1 MFEEGYTLIELLAVI
16 TVISIVVVVSPV
28 SRNIYR
34 SIKTFIVVQNIMMDF
49 RWARF
54 TAIDQNRE
62 LKIRVYSHD
71 DIYKRDQDLKK
82 DYIIYD
88 ESSKKI
94 MKEGT
99 YPNYLILYKNLNPK
113 RITADYYDRIEF
125 KYEGTALHGTIG
137 LKHGSQIFQIVVS
150 QLGRVRLAKE

>member
-34 SIKTFIVVQNIMMDF
+34 SVKTFIVVQNIMMDF

-62 LKIRVYSHD
+62 LKIRVYSQD

-82 DYIIYD
+82 DYIIY
-88 ESSKKI
+88 EENSNKI
-94 MKEGT
+94 LREGT

-113 RITADYYDRIEF
+113 RITADYYERIEF
-125 KYEGTALHGTIG
+125 KYDGTALHGTIG
-137 LKHGSQIFQIVVS
+137 LKYGNKIFKIVVS
-150 QLGRVRLAKE
+150 QLGRVRLAK